1 MKTQKLIDT
10 HLIPRLLVVPVI
22 CSLAFAACSDADGV
36 VGTHATVN
44 LQNAAN
50 SEIVAI
56 DPNTNAPTVLITRIG
71 R

>member
-1 MKTQKLIDT
+1 MKAQKL
-10 HLIPRLLVVPVI
+10 LNMNLVPRLLIVSVI

-44 LQNAAN
+44 LQNAAT
-50 SEIVAI
+50 SEDVAI
-56 DPNTNAPTVLITRIG
+56 DPNTSAPTVPITRIG

>member
-22 CSLAFAACSDADGV
+22 CSLAFAACSDVGGV
-36 VGTHATVN
+36 AGTNATVN
-44 LQNAAN
+44 LQNAATSDN
-50 SEIVAI
+50 VTI
-56 DPNTNAPTVLITRIG
+56 DPRTGELMTRIG